1 MRKKKKSINNL
12 IDNIPT
18 SGPAPDEGL
27 TTIGLDMIWNPP
39 GHEPIKKLEVKKDD
53 DPMLSI
59 L

>member
-1 MRKKKKSINNL
+1 MSRKRNSLINKL
-12 IDNIPT
+12 VEETKI

-27 TTIGLDMIWNPP
+27 TTIGLDMFWVPP
-39 GHEPIKKLEVKKDD
+39 NHEPVKKEVKIEE